1 MDNTIK
7 KIRQIIE
14 RELGDYIQVPISE
27 IDIHDDLFAL
37 GLDSLNIVRLIL
49 NVEDEVN
56 TEFDDSHITNENFM
70 SLSSIS
76 KLIEEVKMS

>member
-49 NVEDEVN
+49 NVEDEFN